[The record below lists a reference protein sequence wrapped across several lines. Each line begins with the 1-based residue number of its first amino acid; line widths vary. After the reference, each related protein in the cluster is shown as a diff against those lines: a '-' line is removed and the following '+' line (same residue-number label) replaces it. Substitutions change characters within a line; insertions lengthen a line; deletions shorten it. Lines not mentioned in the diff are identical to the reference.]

1 MSGRIWIGLA
11 LALLAT
17 AALAAGPGAVRK
29 QAEASMLV
37 TGQVRIEPDGSV
49 SGWELDRR
57 DTLPEVV
64 TELIDRAITAWR
76 FEPVLVD
83 GKPAKVEAAMSL
95 RLVANRLDDG
105 GYQVSVRSSYF
116 GDDAKGSEGMVKEGR
131 ADETV
136 HAIQMRPPS
145 YPPQAAKAGIRG
157 TVYLVLRIDREGTVD
172 DVFVEQVN
180 LRNIGSERQMDLM
193 RAVLAKPTAAA
204 ARKWTF
210 AIPTA
215 GEQAGNGYWS
225 IRVPVA
231 YMLDG
236 ERDAAYG
243 RWETYIPGPR
253 HRVPWDDG
261 EPDPNAG
268 PDALIAGGVYP
279 AGKGIRLLTPLHEG

>member
-64 TELIDRAITAWR
+64 TELIDRAVPAWR

-105 GYQVSVRSSYF
+105 DYQVSVRSSYF

-193 RAVLAKPTAAA
+193 RAVLAKPTADAPPRPHAVWASRPLEAPSSVSESRTCLTRDCSAA
-204 ARKWTF
+204 IRRRNSSMTASTDCTNF
-210 AIPTA
+210 AF
-215 GEQAGNGYWS
+215 G
-225 IRVPVA
+225 
-231 YMLDG
+231 
-236 ERDAAYG
+236 
-243 RWETYIPGPR
+243 
-253 HRVPWDDG
+253 
-261 EPDPNAG
+261 
-268 PDALIAGGVYP
+268 ALP
-279 AGKGIRLLTPLHEG
+279 A